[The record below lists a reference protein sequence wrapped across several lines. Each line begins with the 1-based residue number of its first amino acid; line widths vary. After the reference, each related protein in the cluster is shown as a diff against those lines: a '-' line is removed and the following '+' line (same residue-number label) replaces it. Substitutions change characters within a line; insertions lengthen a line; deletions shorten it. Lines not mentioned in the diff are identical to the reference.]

1 MPNLPPAPQA
11 VVTFTPLGHR
21 MNFPGVLRQHWERV
35 PVMSFGVL
43 RSDCLILGYRANV
56 LPLLEGFFE
65 EVFEKQRRSHKVQI
79 KLHQTE
85 VGTVYWKHLFP
96 DTFAISMP
104 MKI

>member
-1 MPNLPPAPQA
+1 
-11 VVTFTPLGHR
+11 
-21 MNFPGVLRQHWERV
+21 
-35 PVMSFGVL
+35 MSFDVL

-56 LPLLEGFFE
+56 LPLLEGFLE
-65 EVFEKQRRSHKVQI
+65 EVFEKQGRSHKGQI

-104 MKI
+104 EKI